1 MLPDSSSSTNK
12 VTDYDTATAFLGQ
25 WGRFQQKI
33 FFLTSLCV
41 IPNGF
46 LTVAFVFLAAT
57 PAHRCLLPAHLNLS
71 AAWRNSSVPLE
82 EEDGGAGPVPSRC
95 SRYKLD
101 YLLNYSD
108 RGLLP
113 GLDVNLS
120 DVPTEGCLD
129 GWEYDRSDYSSTIVT
144 EWNMVCDDSW
154 KKPLTSSFFYFG
166 VLIGS
171 FLSGQISDRYGRKR
185 ALFIAIALQAITAFI
200 LVFSPNW
207 TTFCILYL
215 IVGLEQISIYVVAFV
230 LGTEL
235 LARRTRAIFSTAGT
249 CIFFAVGYMIL
260 PLFAFYIR
268 DWRMFF
274 FSITMPGSLRMIL
287 WWFIP
292 ESPRWLLS
300 QGRIEEAKAII
311 TNAAKMNNVE
321 PPAVIFSHLQN
332 EDKSEDRR
340 AYNICDLFRF
350 PNIRWISIT
359 LWLIWNTLTIGYFAL
374 SLNTGNLSGNAY
386 FNCFLSAAV
395 EIPAYVLSWAL
406 FRWCSR
412 RLSVSSSLLTG
423 GAFLLLT
430 QLVPA
435 HLFSLSTTFEMTGK
449 FAVSTSFA
457 VVYAYTAELYPTV
470 LRNTAVGSCSMAA
483 RIGSIIAPYFVYL
496 RTYSVSLPYILMGS
510 LTTLAGLLSLLLP
523 ETYGMPLPETI
534 SHMQHFPGCCRK
546 SPHTTRQ
553 TKKGEKAA
561 EETSLVGQI

>member
-321 PPAVIFSHLQN
+321 PPAVIFSHLQ
-332 EDKSEDRR
+332 DRR

-350 PNIRWISIT
+350 PNILSAVSVCFHIP
-359 LWLIWNTLTIGYFAL
+359 NTLTIGYFAL

-496 RTYSVSLPYILMGS
+496 SKQI
-510 LTTLAGLLSLLLP
+510 
-523 ETYGMPLPETI
+523 
-534 SHMQHFPGCCRK
+534 
-546 SPHTTRQ
+546 
-553 TKKGEKAA
+553 KA
-561 EETSLVGQI
+561 TSLILLTCVSKCLASNIPNNCFPFLFVAVV